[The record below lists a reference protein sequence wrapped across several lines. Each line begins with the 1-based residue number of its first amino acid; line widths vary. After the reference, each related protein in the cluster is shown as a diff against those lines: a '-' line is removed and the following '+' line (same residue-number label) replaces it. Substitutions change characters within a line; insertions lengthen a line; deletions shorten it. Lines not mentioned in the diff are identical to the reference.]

1 MPHALTPLE
10 SRWLAEVV
18 RQHEAEGS
26 PLEDGDLL
34 PQVLQAPADAETRIL
49 RRAEL
54 IGARE
59 GWLAA
64 ITAWRG
70 YARTTLLV
78 LALIALISGFGAAL
92 GVMGTGDRPVN
103 VLWLLGSLL
112 GVHLFS
118 LALWL
123 VGMTAGGQGGRAL
136 LGRAWW
142 WLSDRLGALG
152 TDRKQDALIGGAL
165 LHLLAQHGLLRWVSG
180 AISHLLWLI
189 ALLGALLGLLLAL
202 ALQRYAFII
211 ETTILPS
218 EVFVALT
225 AALGWLPAKLGF
237 AIPDAGMVRASGEG
251 LPQMEAARLAWS
263 SWLVGCV
270 VAYGLLPRLL
280 LWAGC
285 QLLWMRGRSR
295 LRLDLNLPGYAA
307 LRARLLPASERIGVV
322 DQAPSSLPRAHIQ
335 AHAAQRGKAHLLVGL
350 ELAADIIW
358 PPAEAGR
365 LATWPVV
372 DSREERQRLLEAL
385 QAHPPARLLVALDA
399 RLSPDRGTLRYLTEL
414 ADQADDTHVW
424 LMGHEPRD
432 AERLGHW
439 HEALQSIGLPP
450 EAVIDD
456 DPQHAL
462 HWLEQGP

>member
-10 SRWLAEVV
+10 SRWLAEVI
-18 RQHEAEGS
+18 RQHEAAGS

-34 PQVLQAPADAETRIL
+34 PQVLKAPADAETRIL

-70 YARTTLLV
+70 HARTTLLI

-123 VGMTAGGQGGRAL
+123 AGMTAGGQGGGAL

-142 WLSDRLGALG
+142 WLSDHLGALG
-152 TDRKQDALIGGAL
+152 TGRKRDAVIGGAL

-180 AISHLLWLI
+180 SISHLLWLI
-189 ALLGALLGLLLAL
+189 ALLGALVGLLLAL

-218 EVFVALT
+218 ELFVELT

-237 AIPDAGMVRASGEG
+237 AIPDADMVRASGEG
-251 LPQMEAARLAWS
+251 LPQMEAARRAWS

-270 VAYGLLPRLL
+270 VAYGILPRLL

-285 QLLWMRGRSR
+285 QFLWMRGRSR

-307 LRARLLPASERIGVV
+307 LRVRLLPASERIGVV
-322 DQAPSSLPRAHIQ
+322 DQAPSSLPRARIQ
-335 AHAAQRGKAHLLVGL
+335 THAAHRGHAHLLVGL
-350 ELAADIIW
+350 ELGGDIAW
-358 PPAEAGR
+358 PPTGASAVSC
-365 LATWPVV
+365 WPVV
-372 DSREERQRLLEAL
+372 DAREERQRLLEAL
-385 QAHPPARLLVALDA
+385 RAHPPARLLVALDA

-414 ADQADDTHVW
+414 ASHADATHVW
-424 LMGHEPRD
+424 LIGHEPRH
-432 AERLGHW
+432 AERIGHW

-450 EAVIDD
+450 AAVMDD
-456 DPQHAL
+456 EQRAL
-462 HWLEQGP
+462 HWLEHGP

>member
-10 SRWLAEVV
+10 SRWLAEVI
-18 RQHEAEGS
+18 RQHEAAGAL
-26 PLEDGDLL
+26 LEDGDLL
-34 PQVLQAPADAETRIL
+34 PQVLKAPADAETRIL

-70 YARTTLLV
+70 HARTTLLI

-123 VGMTAGGQGGRAL
+123 VGMTAGGPSSGAL

-142 WLSDRLGALG
+142 WLSDHLG
-152 TDRKQDALIGGAL
+152 TLGTGRKRDAVIGRAL

-180 AISHLLWLI
+180 SISHLLWLI
-189 ALLGALLGLLLAL
+189 ALLGALVGLLLAL

-218 EVFVALT
+218 EVFVELT

-237 AIPDAGMVRASGEG
+237 AIPDADMVRASGEG
-251 LPQMEAARLAWS
+251 LPQMEAARRAWS

-270 VAYGLLPRLL
+270 VAYGILPRLL

-285 QLLWMRGRSR
+285 QFLWMRGRNR

-307 LRARLLPASERIGVV
+307 LRARLLPASERIGVI
-322 DQAPSSLPRAHIQ
+322 DQAPSSLPRARIQ
-335 AHAAQRGKAHLLVGL
+335 THAAHRGQAHLLVGL
-350 ELAADIIW
+350 ELGGDTAW
-358 PPAEAGR
+358 PPTGASAVSC
-365 LATWPVV
+365 WPVV
-372 DSREERQRLLEAL
+372 DAREERQRLLEAL
-385 QAHPPARLLVALDA
+385 RAHPPARLLVALDG

-414 ADQADDTHVW
+414 ADHADATHVW
-424 LMGHEPRD
+424 LIGHEPRD
-432 AERLGHW
+432 AERIGHW
-439 HEALQSIGLPP
+439 HEALQSIGLPSD
-450 EAVIDD
+450 AVMDD
-456 DPQHAL
+456 EQRAL
-462 HWLEQGP
+462 HWLEHGP

>member
-1 MPHALTPLE
+1 MPHTLTPLE

-18 RQHEAEGS
+18 RQHEAAGS
-26 PLEDGDLL
+26 LLEDGDIL
-34 PQVLQAPADAETRIL
+34 PQVLKSPADAETRIL

-64 ITAWRG
+64 IAAWRG
-70 YARTTLLV
+70 HARTTLLI
-78 LALIALISGFGAAL
+78 LALIALISGFGTAL
-92 GVMGTGDRPVN
+92 GVIGTGDRPVN

-123 VGMTAGGQGGRAL
+123 IGMTADGQGGAL

-142 WLSDRLGALG
+142 WLSDHLGALG
-152 TDRKQDALIGGAL
+152 TGRKRDAAIGAAL

-180 AISHLLWLI
+180 SISHLLWLI

-202 ALQRYAFII
+202 ALQHYAFII

-218 EVFVALT
+218 EAFVALI

-237 AIPDAGMVRASGEG
+237 AIPDADMVRASGEG
-251 LPQMEAARLAWS
+251 LPQLEAARLAWS

-270 VAYGLLPRLL
+270 VAYGILPRLL

-285 QLLWMRGRSR
+285 QLLWMRGRRR

-322 DQAPSSLPRAHIQ
+322 DQAPPNLPRSRSG
-335 AHAAQRGKAHLLVGL
+335 AHAAHGGKAHLLVGL
-350 ELAADIIW
+350 ELGGDIAW
-358 PPAEAGR
+358 PPAEAS
-365 LATWPVV
+365 AVSCWPVV
-372 DSREERQRLLEAL
+372 DAREERQRLLEAL
-385 QAHPPARLLVALDA
+385 RAHPPARLLVALNA

-414 ADQADDTHVW
+414 AGHADATHVW
-424 LMGHEPRD
+424 LTGHEPRD
-432 AERLGHW
+432 AERIGHW
-439 HEALQSIGLPP
+439 REALQSIGLPP
-450 EAVIDD
+450 DAVMDD
-456 DPQHAL
+456 EQRAL
-462 HWLEQGP
+462 HWLKQGP